1 MTQIAEQYGKV
12 LYELQISREDVEFMR
27 KTLETVPELIKIL
40 DNPVLSKKQK
50 HTVVEKVFPKN
61 VHNFLK
67 TVSDHRRMGQ
77 IGEILD
83 GWSSCVRQEENLLAA
98 TLFCVHEPDQT
109 QKAQIENFVRE
120 RFGKTGVELT
130 VKYQPDLIGG
140 FVLQVGD
147 REFDWS
153 LKGRIRQLQQRLIR
167 R

>member
-1 MTQIAEQYGKV
+1 MAQIAEQYGKV
-12 LYELQISREDVEFMR
+12 LYELRISHEDVGSVR

-50 HTVVEKVFPKN
+50 HTVVEKVFPKS

-83 GWSSCVRQEENLLAA
+83 GWSSCVRQEENLLVA

-109 QKAQIENFVRE
+109 QRAQIEKFVRE